1 MYALQSTS
9 LQRKSDLQPST
20 SFDSAQTAQ
29 TQQHGAS
36 PDSPA
41 YAGGVGSSKMSAWQP
56 ACSLLAPQDG
66 IVRPII
72 DPSAAKLAIKEALAP
87 LGPAQLAMVQEQ
99 LRQSRLARQQE
110 AWGCASVVPEQC
122 CSPCLVPST
131 TEQEDSRVNPLVQH
145 VASALAHGKVSPQD
159 ISRVLSGLDPSVFL
173 PVPQKQLQLPQ
184 LCPPQLWPPQLHNPP
199 QFQPQHV
206 QDRPAWA
213 ARASSAPSM
222 VSVPAAIPMPPSP
235 FYSSQLPAALP
246 SAHQRQPYRAGP
258 RPSQRSVAGPYS
270 AVLNSLQLP
279 ASALAAHAAAATAAD
294 AAAARMRHPG
304 DSVRKGRR
312 SSRRARGQ
320 VIGLLRSVSTAS
332 DAAGQTSLTGAAGE
346 LHMCLAAALAQTLDG
361 SKHM

>member
-1 MYALQSTS
+1 MFALQSTS
-9 LQRKSDLQPST
+9 LQRKADLQPST

-36 PDSPA
+36 PDSPP
-41 YAGGVGSSKMSAWQP
+41 YAVGSSNPSSWQP
-56 ACSLLAPQDG
+56 ACSLLAPEDG
-66 IVRPII
+66 IVRPSI

-110 AWGCASVVPEQC
+110 AWDGVSIVPEQF
-122 CSPCLVPST
+122 CSPCPVPST
-131 TEQEDSRVNPLVQH
+131 PEQDDSRVNPLVQH

-173 PVPQKQLQLPQ
+173 PVPQKQRQQPQ
-184 LCPPQLWPPQLHNPP
+184 LCPPQLHKPQV
-199 QFQPQHV
+199 QPQHM

-222 VSVPAAIPMPPSP
+222 LSVPAAIPMPPSP
-235 FYSSQLPAALP
+235 FYSSQLPAALT
-246 SAHQRQPYRAGP
+246 SASQHQRYRAGP
-258 RPSQRSVAGPYS
+258 RPGQRSVAGPYS

-304 DSVRKGRR
+304 HSVRKGRR

-320 VIGLLRSVSTAS
+320 VVSLLMSVSTAS
-332 DAAGQTSLTGAAGE
+332 DTAGQTSLTGSAGE
-346 LHMCLAAALAQTLDG
+346 LLRAYF
-361 SKHM
+361 